1 MAVTIVCEHG
11 KKITKKQIVNYC
23 NDKMAKYMIP
33 EHIFFIDKLP
43 KTPTEKIA
51 KDLLK
56 KSYGS

>member
-1 MAVTIVCEHG
+1 MILN
-11 KKITKKQIVNYC
+11 KSNYFILFFLFTGC
-23 NDKMAKYMIP
+23 V

>member
-1 MAVTIVCEHG
+1 
-11 KKITKKQIVNYC
+11 
-23 NDKMAKYMIP
+23 MAKYMIP